1 MLDITLVDLPGI
13 TKVPVGDQPSD
24 IEARIRTMIMSYIKN
39 PSCLI
44 LAVTPSTAD
53 HANSDALQIA
63 GVADPDGYRTIGVI
77 TKLDIMYNAGKFMP
91 HRLIPLRLGY
101 VGVVNRSQEDITLN
115 RTIEYALAAEEEF
128 FRSHPIADRCGVP
141 QLGKKLN
148 QVFILQSGQALLK
161 LSLLSPMTEMILVH
175 CINTVLLG
183 LESRIGATSDSL
195 PEELAGYGEIAH

>member
-1 MLDITLVDLPGI
+1 
-13 TKVPVGDQPSD
+13 
-24 IEARIRTMIMSYIKN
+24 
-39 PSCLI
+39 
-44 LAVTPSTAD
+44 
-53 HANSDALQIA
+53 
-63 GVADPDGYRTIGVI
+63 
-77 TKLDIMYNAGKFMP
+77 MYNAGNFMP
-91 HRLIPLRLGY
+91 HRSIPLRLGY

-141 QLGKKLN
+141 QLGKKLD

-161 LSLLSPMTEMILVH
+161 LSLLSPMTEMIFVH

-183 LESRIGATSDSL
+183 LKSRIGATSGSL